1 MTRTTHP
8 IDHAIVAFLF
18 LVEGVCWIINE
29 LAGFHAEPEAID
41 PRDVYAIEADVS
53 TYDEPLPFDATFEG
67 GSHDLDWDEYVD
79 DFAAIDAYNELKRRT
94 VKQLRK
100 QAQGL
105 AKGVHLMRKA
115 ELLTLLA
122 A

>member
-29 LAGFHAEPEAID
+29 LAGFHAEPEVED
-41 PRDVYAIEADVS
+41 PRDTIAIEAPV
-53 TYDEPLPFDATFEG
+53 PFDATDDLLDVTFDG
-67 GSHDLDWDEYVD
+67 LSHDFE
-79 DFAAIDAYNELKRRT
+79 DFTSYT
-94 VKQLRK
+94 VKELRK
-100 QAQGL
+100 AAKGL
-105 AKGVHLMRKA
+105 AKGVHLMRKD

-122 A
+122 V